1 MITAITSATRM
12 RETSL
17 AGGLLA
23 LALAFAAVLVWPGA
37 AGAQT
42 PAPTPSPT
50 ATATAPILPGPPVGT
65 FTPAPPAWSD
75 RGLSL
80 VVYSGGTVSDLEAAA
95 MYAGASGVWVQD
107 AGGVFQ
113 LLVARGPVF
122 LNEQF
127 AGAFPAASAGAPNF
141 VRPIAVTLVK

>member
-1 MITAITSATRM
+1 MFDAITSPRAVRWAN
-12 RETSL
+12 L

-23 LALAFAAVLVWPGA
+23 VVIAAVLVWPGA
-37 AGAQT
+37 AGAQ
-42 PAPTPSPT
+42 APT
-50 ATATAPILPGPPVGT
+50 ATPTPVATAPILPAPPIGT
-65 FTPAPPAWSD
+65 FTPAPPVWSD
-75 RGLSL
+75 RGLAL

-95 MYAGASGVWVQD
+95 MYAGATGVWVQD

-122 LNEQF
+122 LNDQF